1 MTRSRVLAVAR
12 IVVALAVVAALV
24 WGVARSW
31 SEISQDLQ
39 RASVGALLL
48 SVLPAALG
56 TWLTMLGWRVV
67 LADLGSPLHAAPAAG
82 VWFVGQLGKY
92 LPGSV
97 WTVLVQADM
106 AARLDVPRRRT
117 GVAGLVTIGL
127 SVLTGVLVGI
137 PALPL
142 LLQRPGG
149 GSTLWLLLALP
160 VMALLFWPALL
171 NRIVAVGLR
180 LVRQPPLEHRLSG
193 RAVITAVLLY
203 VVAWLC
209 FGVHVLVL
217 AQAVGGGSA
226 GATLTLASLTGFGL
240 SGALSMLTVILP
252 AGLGAREGLLTLVLV
267 SALPLPAATAVA
279 ILSRFVVTLVDVAAA
294 AGGWAYARRHHL
306 VSSRAELEAEVQ
318 ADREAGPNAGAV
330 VPLPRED
337 R

>member
-1 MTRSRVLAVAR
+1 MTRSRALAVAR
-12 IVVALAVVAALV
+12 AVVAVAVVAALV
-24 WGVARSW
+24 WGVARNW
-31 SEISQDLQ
+31 SEIGRDLQ
-39 RASVGALLL
+39 RVSVGALLL
-48 SVLPAALG
+48 SVLPAAVG

-67 LADLGSPLHAAPAAG
+67 LADLGSPLHVAPAAG

-106 AARLDVPRRRT
+106 ASHLDVPRRRT

-127 SVLTGVLVGI
+127 SVLTGVLVGV
-137 PALPL
+137 PAVPL

-149 GSTLWLLLALP
+149 GSAAWLLLALP
-160 VMALLFWPALL
+160 VLALLFWPALL
-171 NRIVAVGLR
+171 NRLITLGLR
-180 LVRQPPLEHRLSG
+180 VLRQPPLDSALSG
-193 RAVITAVLLY
+193 RAVVTAVALY

-217 AQAVGGGSA
+217 AWTVGEGSGGS
-226 GATLTLASLTGFGL
+226 TLTLASLTGFGL

-252 AGLGAREGLLTLVLV
+252 AGLGAREGLLTLVLA
-267 SALPLPAATAVA
+267 SALPVSGATAVA
-279 ILSRFVVTLVDVAAA
+279 IVSRFVVTVVDVAAA

-306 VSSRAELEAEVQ
+306 VASRAELEAEVVGDHQ
-318 ADREAGPNAGAV
+318 GPAV
-330 VPLPRED
+330 VPLPDDD